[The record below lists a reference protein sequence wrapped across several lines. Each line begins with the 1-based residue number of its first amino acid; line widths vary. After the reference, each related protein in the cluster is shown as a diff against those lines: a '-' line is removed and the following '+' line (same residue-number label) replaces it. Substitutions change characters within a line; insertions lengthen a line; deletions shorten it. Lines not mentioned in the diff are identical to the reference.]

1 MVLKECVEGGGEGRG
16 ELYRR
21 KRTVSN
27 SEIDWKIGVGR
38 NIPVGIDPFY
48 DFTIHLSAFRH
59 CATALS
65 LSLSLSLCIAPMER
79 TIEWDRSSK
88 IEGSNYIYIYI
99 YIYIVVVHLVIRVA
113 RANCANLFIRSAS
126 LLMRSDGY
134 LIGNRSI
141 YVFITKGGALI
152 FKTLSLIVPHSS
164 SRFEYR

>member
-1 MVLKECVEGGGEGRG
+1 MVLKECVEGGGRREGE

-65 LSLSLSLCIAPMER
+65 LSVSLQ
-79 TIEWDRSSK
+79 WNGRSNGIGVQRSRAR
-88 IEGSNYIYIYI
+88 IIYTYIYIYRRCASCNTSCPCKLCKSI
-99 YIYIVVVHLVIRVA
+99 HPFRVVA
-113 RANCANLFIRSAS
+113 YA
-126 LLMRSDGY
+126 
-134 LIGNRSI
+134 IGRIFNWKSI
-141 YVFITKGGALI
+141 YVFITKGVNL
-152 FKTLSLIVPHSS
+152 
-164 SRFEYR
+164 

>member
-65 LSLSLSLCIAPMER
+65 LSLSLYRSNG
-79 TIEWDRSSK
+79 TDDRM
-88 IEGSNYIYIYI
+88 GSEFKDRGLELYIH
-99 YIYIVVVHLVIRVA
+99 IYIVVVHLVIRVA